1 MTRSR
6 EHALS
11 FSTVCRA
18 VSLIPFRTLLIP
30 RVFTTGEL
38 SLLDAANVESGTS
51 HDASGRA
58 RRNSD
63 PVPTERVESP
73 TRAPA
78 GLTCD
83 SPMAQQDPAIDHLEE
98 VELDENPLLPG
109 ASQPVRTGT
118 PQAVAPLSLH
128 LVYKLVNVLALICA
142 RVQRPALHMAVC
154 TCHVTAWI

>member
-1 MTRSR
+1 M
-6 EHALS
+6 L
-11 FSTVCRA
+11 
-18 VSLIPFRTLLIP
+18 
-30 RVFTTGEL
+30 TTGEL
-38 SLLDAANVESGTS
+38 ALLDAANVETGTS

-83 SPMAQQDPAIDHLEE
+83 SPMAQRDAAIDHFQE

-109 ASQPVRTGT
+109 ASQPVGTGT
-118 PQAVAPLSLH
+118 PQAVAPFCGQASECACADLCSRAASC
-128 LVYKLVNVLALICA
+128 LA
-142 RVQRPALHMAVC
+142 HDSG
-154 TCHVTAWI
+154 TCRVTAWI